1 MKIVVSTP
9 GSFWFDPWMQEIVK
23 KNGIQLELLQPGKQ
37 YHSSDVICISL
48 RCKWNHL
55 DESYPDNRI
64 IVEGQGESNSG
75 KWGTVYN
82 EDPRMLFVYGSCLNS
97 NAKNIVFYE
106 NFFWHQV
113 ALDYIARGYNNYRPN
128 KTYKKKFLMPIR
140 NWKGQASWRR
150 EVFEQLKDIIP
161 DAIYSMYEDGI
172 YLPGSSAKSDVREIH
187 YSWFDDTYF
196 SLTLESY
203 YDHEKPIF
211 KTEKMFKPLAFY
223 HPVITIASPGYLKNL
238 RAHGFETFENLF
250 DESYDDITDIT
261 EKISILKKSVYNFP
275 YVPYDAL
282 TMQKLAHNHNHFY
295 DTTVIYS
302 GIQREFIDPILAW
315 VNR

>member
-1 MKIVVSTP
+1 MKIVVSTKA
-9 GSFWFDPWMQEIVK
+9 SFWFDPWMADLVR
-23 KNGIQLELLQPGKQ
+23 KNGIQLELLEPGKQ
-37 YHSSDVICISL
+37 YHPNDVICIGL

-55 DESYPDNRI
+55 DDSYPNNRI

-75 KWGTVYN
+75 KWATVYK
-82 EDPRMLFVYGSCLNS
+82 EDPRILFVYGSCSNS
-97 NAKNIVFYE
+97 NATNTVFYE

-113 ALDYIARGYNNYRPN
+113 ALDYMSRGYHNYRPN

-150 EVFEQLKDIIP
+150 EVFEQLRDIIP

-172 YLPGSSAKSDVREIH
+172 YLPGSTAKSDVREIH

-211 KTEKMFKPLAFY
+211 KTEKMFKPLAFF

-238 RAHGFETFENLF
+238 KNHGFETFENLF
-250 DESYDDITDIT
+250 DESYDDIIDIK
-261 EKISILKKSVYNFP
+261 EKIAILKKNVYNFP
-275 YVPYDAL
+275 YVPYDNI
-282 TMQKLAHNHNHFY
+282 TMQKLEHNHNHFY
-295 DTTVIYS
+295 DTKIIYQ
-302 GIQREFIDPILAW
+302 GIQKEFIDPIVKW
-315 VNR
+315 ING